1 MCEKTRMYGVTFIHQ
16 CFRRNLVNTDRIN
29 SIQIPYKLIGVDEYL
44 NIGIP
49 QSPLTHEICIWCIK
63 IFRICIFKSMNC
75 YIEYNIR
82 LK

>member
-44 NIGIP
+44 NIGKHMKYV
-49 QSPLTHEICIWCIK
+49 SGVSL
-63 IFRICIFKSMNC
+63 
-75 YIEYNIR
+75 YLEYVYSR
-82 LK
+82 A

>member
-44 NIGIP
+44 DIGKP
-49 QSPLTHEICIWCIK
+49 MKYVSGVSL
-63 IFRICIFKSMNC
+63 
-75 YIEYNIR
+75 YLEYVYSR
-82 LK
+82 A